1 MQTVII
7 IDHDERILIECITVL
22 SDDMRFTYQC
32 FIKRPNQSINF
43 IKYNAVSLAV
53 IAMDNDEVD
62 GLVLAEDLI
71 IQNPAIKLIA
81 VISGEINTE
90 IQQRLGTN
98 LVGILDRIAP
108 SKQIAKQF
116 RDIIDSLNIDEIR
129 ITYKTIGGFD
139 MKINDIAVP
148 FNCKKAKELLALLVF
163 KRGAFIE
170 MSEAISYL
178 WPDKDID
185 RSKRLYRDA
194 VYRLRHTLNNVGVE
208 DCVVFQRARLRLNYN
223 NSQCDYWDFLDGKK
237 IIQEGLF
244 MPSYDW
250 GAEVQA
256 LIDIATENGTGVKY
270 YGR

>member
-32 FIKRPNQSINF
+32 FIKRPNQSLKF

-62 GLVLAEDLI
+62 GLVLAEELI
-71 IQNPAIKLIA
+71 KQNPTIRLIA
-81 VISGEINTE
+81 VISDKIHTDV
-90 IQQRLGTN
+90 QRRLSAN
-98 LVGILDRIAP
+98 FVGFLDRTVP
-108 SKQIAKQF
+108 SKLIAKQF
-116 RDIIDSLNIDEIR
+116 RDIIDSLNIDAVR
-129 ITYKTIGGFD
+129 ISYKTIGGFD

-163 KRGAFIE
+163 KRGAFVE

-194 VYRLRHTLNNVGVE
+194 VYRLRHTLIDAGVE
-208 DCVVFQRARLRLNYN
+208 DCVVFQRARLRLNYS
-223 NSQCDYWDFLDGKK
+223 NSQCDYWDLLDGKK
-237 IIQEGLF
+237 ILQEGLF

-256 LIDIATENGTGVKY
+256 LIDIAMEAAQEY
-270 YGR
+270 